1 VLWWIIAGFFFWLSF
16 REVLY
21 GFVPRRGF
29 SRPNPEIS
37 IPFVLA
43 TALLAIAFAYTPV
56 RYWHFE
62 RFLTKKAQILA
73 ESNKATI
80 HCNTLFDTWFD
91 SNVFAAGHAQFET
104 GRIVFQHPWCGRL
117 MDHLKRPENPTSEEL
132 FSLQVFVHEAM
143 HIRGERNE
151 ANTEC
156 QAIQRHVRGAK
167 LLGIPDNIAKANG
180 MTFYTGYYKNR
191 AGQGIMSSQYYSDQC
206 APGKALDEK
215 LADSTWG

>member
-1 VLWWIIAGFFFWLSF
+1 VLWWITAGFFFWLSF

-21 GFVPRRGF
+21 GFVPRPGF
-29 SRPNPEIS
+29 NRPNPEIS

-43 TALLAIAFAYTPV
+43 TALLAVAFAYTPV

-62 RFLTKKAQILA
+62 RFLTEKAQILA
-73 ESNKATI
+73 ESNTATI

-117 MDHLKRPENPTSEEL
+117 MDHLKHPERASGEEL
-132 FSLQVFVHEAM
+132 FSMQLFVHEAM
-143 HIRGERNE
+143 HIRGEHNE

-156 QAIQRHVRGAK
+156 QAIQRYVRGAK
-167 LLGIPDNIAKANG
+167 LLGVSDDIAKANG
-180 MTFYTGYYKNR
+180 MAFYTGHYKNR
-191 AGQGIMSSQYYSDQC
+191 ATQGIMSSQYYSDQC

>member
-21 GFVPRRGF
+21 GFVPRPGF

-37 IPFVLA
+37 IPFVLT
-43 TALLAIAFAYTPV
+43 TAALAIAFAYTPV
-56 RYWHFE
+56 RYWYFE
-62 RFLTKKAQILA
+62 RFLTEKAQILA

-80 HCNTLFDTWFD
+80 HCNTIFDTWFD
-91 SNVFAAGHAQFET
+91 SNVFAAGHADFET

-117 MDHLKRPENPTSEEL
+117 MDHLKHPERAASEEL
-132 FSLQVFVHEAM
+132 FSMQIFVHEAM

-156 QAIQRHVRGAK
+156 QAIQRFVRGAK
-167 LLGIPDNIAKANG
+167 LLGVADDIAKANG

-191 AGQGIMSSQYYSDQC
+191 AAQGIMSSQYYSDQC

-215 LADSTWG
+215 LVDSTWG

>member
-1 VLWWIIAGFFFWLSF
+1 VLWWMIAGFFCWISV
-16 REVLY
+16 REVYY

-29 SRPNPEIS
+29 NRPNPEIS

-56 RYWHFE
+56 RYWYFE
-62 RFLTKKAQILA
+62 RFLTEKARTLS
-73 ESNKATI
+73 ESDKASI
-80 HCNTLFDTWFD
+80 HCNTIFDTWFD

-117 MDHLKRPENPTSEEL
+117 MDYLKHPERASSEEL
-132 FSLQVFVHEAM
+132 FSMQIFVHEAM

-151 ANTEC
+151 ASAEC
-156 QAIQRHVRGAK
+156 QALQRYARGAK
-167 LLGIPDNIAKANG
+167 LLGVPDDIAKANG
-180 MTFYTGYYKNR
+180 MAFYTNYYKNR
-191 AGQGIMSSQYYSDQC
+191 ATQGIMSSQYYSDQC

-215 LADSTWG
+215 LVDSTWG